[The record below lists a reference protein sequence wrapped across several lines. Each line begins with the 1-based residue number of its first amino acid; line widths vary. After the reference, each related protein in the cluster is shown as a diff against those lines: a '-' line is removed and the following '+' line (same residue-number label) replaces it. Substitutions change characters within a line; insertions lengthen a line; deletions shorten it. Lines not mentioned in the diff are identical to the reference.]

1 MPPGYI
7 GRRGVDS
14 RQRPEASA
22 KTQQQ
27 AKKESG
33 ARARAAASC
42 KRQVRIWRGVA
53 PMLARIPNWC
63 RRACMVI
70 SNELRISRT
79 SATATTPST
88 AKKKGSNSDGVGSFG
103 FSHKVS

>member
-27 AKKESG
+27 AKKNRRQGQGGGLLQKAG
-33 ARARAAASC
+33 AD
-42 KRQVRIWRGVA
+42 
-53 PMLARIPNWC
+53 LARCGADAGQNP
-63 RRACMVI
+63 
-70 SNELRISRT
+70 ELVQARLHGDFKRIADQQNQRGRHNAEHSQKERQQQRW
-79 SATATTPST
+79 
-88 AKKKGSNSDGVGSFG
+88 GGIVWI
-103 FSHKVS
+103 SHKVS